1 MVINKKNKKVHLIG
15 ICGRGMCPLAIL
27 FKESG
32 YEVTGSD
39 EDVFEP
45 SPSYLKKNKILFYEK
60 FNKNNIPK
68 DVNLIVIGK
77 NSVLSAEENPETR
90 YALKTKIK
98 IESLPEALSVLA
110 IEKEKILVVGSF
122 GKSSNA
128 GLLAWCLK
136 QNKKNP
142 SYFIGAMPINFNSS
156 HFGTGKDFIIEGDE
170 YPSSNTDRQSKF
182 LHFNPS
188 SVLLISAEHDHINM
202 FPTEESYK
210 ETYKKLMIK
219 IPQNGLLVYALSGKN
234 NQEISKYANCI
245 KVSYDAEN
253 KKADWY
259 AQNIK
264 YGMQTTFDLMN
275 KGKKIIS
282 VKTKLLGKH
291 NIENIVGVGSLLLEK
306 KKITPQQF
314 ANAVNSFKGIQ
325 GRIELKTRKSIVPVY
340 DGFGSSF
347 EKTRSV
353 FDALHLHFPNK
364 RLITIF
370 EPHAFSWR
378 NKKFLHWYKNVFEN
392 VDEVIMLPATGHGKK
407 AKDQLNTEEVWREA
421 KKHKDIHF
429 AKNGR
434 EAQNIA
440 QKIMKKGDVIALVS
454 SGPMFGLKET
464 ITKFAEKKFRK

>member
-1 MVINKKNKKVHLIG
+1 
-15 ICGRGMCPLAIL
+15 
-27 FKESG
+27 
-32 YEVTGSD
+32 
-39 EDVFEP
+39 
-45 SPSYLKKNKILFYEK
+45 
-60 FNKNNIPK
+60 
-68 DVNLIVIGK
+68 
-77 NSVLSAEENPETR
+77 
-90 YALKTKIK
+90 
-98 IESLPEALSVLA
+98 
-110 IEKEKILVVGSF
+110 
-122 GKSSNA
+122 
-128 GLLAWCLK
+128 
-136 QNKKNP
+136 
-142 SYFIGAMPINFNSS
+142 
-156 HFGTGKDFIIEGDE
+156 
-170 YPSSNTDRQSKF
+170 
-182 LHFNPS
+182 
-188 SVLLISAEHDHINM
+188 
-202 FPTEESYK
+202 
-210 ETYKKLMIK
+210 
-219 IPQNGLLVYALSGKN
+219 
-234 NQEISKYANCI
+234 
-245 KVSYDAEN
+245 
-253 KKADWY
+253 
-259 AQNIK
+259 QNIK
-264 YGMQTTFDLMN
+264 YGIQTTFDLMN

-364 RLITIF
+364 RLVTIF